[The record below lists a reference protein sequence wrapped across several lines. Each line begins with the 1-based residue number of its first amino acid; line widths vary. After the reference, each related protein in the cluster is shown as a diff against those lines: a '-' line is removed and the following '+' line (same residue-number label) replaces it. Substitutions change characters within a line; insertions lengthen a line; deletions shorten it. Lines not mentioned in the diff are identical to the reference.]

1 MHLYLLRHAQAEDLE
16 LGNVDANRKLS
27 LKGHDQAKSLR
38 RSLQAL
44 EIHFDTVI
52 SSPWRRARQ
61 TASALESISEN
72 LEVSDL
78 LAAPPSQ
85 ALLHFIA
92 EKSQINQCLLLIGH
106 QPWISQLTSQ
116 LLTNNS
122 SFEMAFEYKKCSLYA
137 LEYNASL
144 SNEYNASLSNGYNSE
159 HTYLRFVLPPGV
171 LRRLS

>member
-1 MHLYLLRHAQAEDLE
+1 MHLYLLRHAHAEDLE
-16 LGNVDANRKLS
+16 LGHLDQNRKLT

-38 RSLQAL
+38 RTLQTL

-72 LEVSDL
+72 LEVSEL

-85 ALLHFIA
+85 ALLHLIA
-92 EKSQINQCLLLIGH
+92 EQSQTNQCLLLIGH
-106 QPWISQLTSQ
+106 QPWISQLTSL
-116 LLTNNS
+116 LLTGDS

-137 LEYNASL
+137 LDHTAKQ
-144 SNEYNASLSNGYNSE
+144 
-159 HTYLRFVLPPGV
+159 TYLRFVLPPGV